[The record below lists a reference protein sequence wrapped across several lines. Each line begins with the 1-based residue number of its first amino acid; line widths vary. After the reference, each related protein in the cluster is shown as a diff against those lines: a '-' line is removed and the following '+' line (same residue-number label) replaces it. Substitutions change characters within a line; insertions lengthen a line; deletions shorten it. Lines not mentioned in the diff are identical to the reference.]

1 MKLILSTV
9 KQDFLKVHGESPKV
23 VVCAPGRINLIGEHT
38 DYNDGFVFPAA
49 IDREIY
55 VAIGHRNDQKI
66 MIFSSDLND
75 HFMANLA
82 NIQPCSKRWANYV
95 LGVISTLQQHNYKF
109 GGMNIVFGGDIPLG
123 SGLSSSAAL
132 ECATIRAIDELFD
145 LKIPKIESIKMTQQA
160 ENQFVG
166 VQCGIM
172 DMFASVMG
180 KSNQAVCLDC
190 RDLTF
195 QYAPFNFST
204 HQLLLINTGVKHS
217 LVDSEYNTRRAECA
231 EGVEILKQVYPNITS
246 LRNVTLAMVEAV
258 KDQLFASRDTHTI
271 YKRCAYVCAENE
283 RVEQAAISL
292 QQADLQTFGALMY
305 ASHEGLQHQYDVSCE
320 ELDFLVACTH
330 TYNKQHPKAILGARM
345 MGGGFGGC
353 TLNLIDANQVEDF
366 ILFAQNAYGD
376 AFQRIPECTIVAI
389 ADGVRRV
396 L

>member
-9 KQDFLKVHGESPKV
+9 KQDFLKIHGESPKV
-23 VVCAPGRINLIGEHT
+23 IVCAPGRINLIGEHT

-55 VAIGHRNDQKI
+55 VAIGHRSDQKI

-75 HFMANLA
+75 HFIANLD
-82 NIQPCSKRWANYV
+82 NIQPCTKRWANYV
-95 LGVISTLQQHNYKF
+95 LGVVSTLQQHDYKF

-132 ECATIRAIDELFD
+132 ECATVRAINDLFD
-145 LKIPKIESIKMTQQA
+145 LRISKIDSIKITQQA

-180 KSNQAVCLDC
+180 RSNQAVRLDC
-190 RDLTF
+190 RNLSF
-195 QYAPFNFST
+195 QYLPFDFST

-217 LVDSEYNTRRAECA
+217 LVDSEYNTRRAECV
-231 EGVEILKQVYPNITS
+231 EGVEILKQSYPNINS
-246 LRNVTLAMVEAV
+246 LRDVSLVMIEIV
-258 KDQLFASRDTHTI
+258 KDLLFMANETV

-283 RVEQAAISL
+283 RVEQASIAL
-292 QQADLQTFGALMY
+292 QRADLQIFGALMY
-305 ASHEGLQHQYDVSCE
+305 ASHEGLQHQYDVSCK
-320 ELDFLVACTH
+320 ELDFLVDCTH
-330 TYNKQHPKAILGARM
+330 TYNQRFPQSILGARM

-353 TLNLIDANQVEDF
+353 TLNLIDRSQVEDF

-376 AFQRIPECTIVAI
+376 AFQRIPECTLVSIS
-389 ADGVRRV
+389 DGVRRV
-396 L
+396 G